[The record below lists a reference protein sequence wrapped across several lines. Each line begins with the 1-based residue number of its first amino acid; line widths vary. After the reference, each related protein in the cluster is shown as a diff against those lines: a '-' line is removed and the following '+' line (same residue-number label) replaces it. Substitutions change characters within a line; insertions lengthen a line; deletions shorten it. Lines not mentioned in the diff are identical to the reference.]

1 MRFSTDIHWEALICI
16 VKYLKKAPG
25 KGIVYQDHGHMQVEA
40 FSDADWV
47 MSLMNHKS
55 TTGYFVFLGGN
66 LISWKSKKQDVVARS
81 NAEAKYRTMAQTTCE
96 LIWVRQILE
105 IEFSNTYP
113 MKLWCDNEAAMH
125 IASNPIYRKRTKHVE
140 VDCHFIREKVQQNLI
155 STSDVKAGDQLAV
168 LLTKAL
174 NGVRS
179 DFICN
184 KLGMINIYALA

>member
-1 MRFSTDIHWEALICI
+1 
-16 VKYLKKAPG
+16 
-25 KGIVYQDHGHMQVEA
+25 
-40 FSDADWV
+40 
-47 MSLMNHKS
+47 
-55 TTGYFVFLGGN
+55 
-66 LISWKSKKQDVVARS
+66 
-81 NAEAKYRTMAQTTCE
+81 
-96 LIWVRQILE
+96 
-105 IEFSNTYP
+105 

-179 DFICN
+179 GLMLFRVDSKN
-184 KLGMINIYALA
+184 KPIKS